1 MFIYNIYI
9 ICKFQR
15 EIKMAVLL
23 LSLRLIINFKRD
35 KKNRIVTSKKEFQ
48 EKYA

>member
-1 MFIYNIYI
+1 
-9 ICKFQR
+9 
-15 EIKMAVLL
+15 MAVLL